1 MKLVNIL
8 VTWLFLAAMIAANA
22 LANILPI
29 NQLNTGQI
37 SAFYPNYFVPAGF
50 TFSIWGVIY
59 LLLLNYVISYT
70 YFTLLSD
77 KFPAVAAY
85 LNAVN
90 KWFWVTC
97 FLNASWIIAWHY
109 LWIWTSV
116 FIMLLFLS
124 VLIYIFIVGKEK
136 EGQLSNMQSFLL
148 YTPFLVYLGWIS
160 VATIANITALLV
172 KIDWNGIGISP
183 ITWSLLMMITAT
195 ILAIYFILSERIWSY
210 SLVIMWALWGIRAA
224 RTNDAPFLSQVALAG
239 LVLVLIVLFF
249 GLFRQIF
256 SKKGIGK
263 ILNS

>member
-8 VTWLFLAAMIAANA
+8 VTWIFLAAMIAANA

-50 TFSIWGVIY
+50 TFSIWGIIY
-59 LLLLNYVISYT
+59 LLLINYTISYT
-70 YFTLLSD
+70 YFTVLSD
-77 KFPAVAAY
+77 KFPKVAAY
-85 LNAVN
+85 LSVIN

-97 FLNASWIIAWHY
+97 FLNASWILAWHY

-116 FIMLLFLS
+116 LIMLLFLS
-124 VLIYIFIVGKEK
+124 TLIYIFIKGKEK
-136 EGQLSNMQSFLL
+136 ENLLNKTQSFLL

-172 KIDWNGIGISP
+172 KIDWNGFGISP
-183 ITWSLLMMITAT
+183 VTWSLLMMITAT
-195 ILAIYFILSERIWSY
+195 ILAIYFIWVERTTSY

-224 RTNDAPFLSQVALAG
+224 RTDDAPFLSQAALVG
-239 LVLVLIVLFF
+239 LVL
-249 GLFRQIF
+249 IF
-256 SKKGIGK
+256 ITLVSALWIAKRNKP
-263 ILNS
+263 LND

>member
-8 VTWLFLAAMIAANA
+8 VTWIFISAMIAANA

-50 TFSIWGVIY
+50 TFSIWGIIY
-59 LLLLNYVISYT
+59 LLLINYAISYT
-70 YFTLLSD
+70 YFTVLSD
-77 KFPAVAAY
+77 KFPKVAAY
-85 LNAVN
+85 LSVIN

-97 FLNASWIIAWHY
+97 FLNASWILAWHY

-116 FIMLLFLS
+116 LIMLLFLS
-124 VLIYIFIVGKEK
+124 TLIYIFITGKEK
-136 EGQLSNMQSFLL
+136 QSALNKTQSFLL

-172 KIDWNGIGISP
+172 KIDWNGFGISP
-183 ITWSLLMMITAT
+183 VTWSLIMMITAT
-195 ILAIYFILSERIWSY
+195 ILAIYFIWVEKTVSY

-224 RTNDAPFLSQVALAG
+224 RTDDAPFLSQAALVG
-239 LVLVLIVLFF
+239 LVLIFIVLVSGF
-249 GLFRQIF
+249 I
-256 SKKGIGK
+256 KKE
-263 ILNS
+263 NSVT

>member
-8 VTWLFLAAMIAANA
+8 VTWIFLAAMIAANA

-50 TFSIWGVIY
+50 TFSIWGIIY
-59 LLLLNYVISYT
+59 LLLINYTISYT
-70 YFTLLSD
+70 YFTVLSD
-77 KFPAVAAY
+77 KFPKVAAY
-85 LNAVN
+85 LSVIN

-97 FLNASWIIAWHY
+97 FLNASWILAWHY

-116 FIMLLFLS
+116 LIMLLFLS
-124 VLIYIFIVGKEK
+124 TLIYIFITGKEK
-136 EGQLSNMQSFLL
+136 QSALNKTQSFLL

-172 KIDWNGIGISP
+172 KIDWNGFGISP
-183 ITWSLLMMITAT
+183 VTWSLIMMITAT
-195 ILAIYFILSERIWSY
+195 ILAIYFIWVEKTVSY

-224 RTNDAPFLSQVALAG
+224 RTDDAPFLSQAALVG
-239 LVLVLIVLFF
+239 LVLIFIVLVSGF
-249 GLFRQIF
+249 I
-256 SKKGIGK
+256 KKE
-263 ILNS
+263 NSVT

>member
-8 VTWLFLAAMIAANA
+8 VTWIFLAAMIAANA

-50 TFSIWGVIY
+50 TFSIWGIIY
-59 LLLLNYVISYT
+59 LLLINYTISYT

-77 KFPAVAAY
+77 KFPKVADY
-85 LNAVN
+85 LSVIN

-97 FLNASWIIAWHY
+97 FLNASWILAWHY

-116 FIMLLFLS
+116 LIMLLFLS
-124 VLIYIFIVGKEK
+124 TLIYIFIKGKEK
-136 EGQLSNMQSFLL
+136 ESSLNKTQSFLL

-172 KIDWNGIGISP
+172 KIDWNGFGISP
-183 ITWSLLMMITAT
+183 VTWSLIMMITAT
-195 ILAIYFILSERIWSY
+195 ILAIFFIWVEKIASY

-224 RTNDAPFLSQVALAG
+224 RTDDAPFLNQAALVG
-239 LVLVLIVLFF
+239 LVLIFIVLVSGF
-249 GLFRQIF
+249 I
-256 SKKGIGK
+256 KKE
-263 ILNS
+263 NSVT

>member
-8 VTWLFLAAMIAANA
+8 VTWIFLAAMIAANA

-50 TFSIWGVIY
+50 TFSIWGIIY
-59 LLLLNYVISYT
+59 LLLINYTISYT
-70 YFTLLSD
+70 YFTVLSD
-77 KFPAVAAY
+77 KFPKVAAY
-85 LNAVN
+85 LSVIN

-97 FLNASWIIAWHY
+97 FLNASWILAWHY

-116 FIMLLFLS
+116 LIMLLFLS
-124 VLIYIFIVGKEK
+124 TLIYIFITGKEK
-136 EGQLSNMQSFLL
+136 ESSLNKTQSFLL

-172 KIDWNGIGISP
+172 KIDWNGFGISP
-183 ITWSLLMMITAT
+183 VTWSLIMMITAT
-195 ILAIYFILSERIWSY
+195 ILAIFFIWVEKIASY

-224 RTNDAPFLSQVALAG
+224 RTDDAPFLNQAALVG
-239 LVLVLIVLFF
+239 LVLIFIVLVSGF
-249 GLFRQIF
+249 I
-256 SKKGIGK
+256 KKE
-263 ILNS
+263 NSVT

>member
-8 VTWLFLAAMIAANA
+8 VTWIFLAAMIAANA

-50 TFSIWGVIY
+50 TFSIWGIIY
-59 LLLLNYVISYT
+59 LLLINYAISYT
-70 YFTLLSD
+70 YFTVLSD
-77 KFPAVAAY
+77 KFPKVAAY
-85 LNAVN
+85 LSVIN

-97 FLNASWIIAWHY
+97 FLNASWILAWHY

-116 FIMLLFLS
+116 LIMLLFLS
-124 VLIYIFIVGKEK
+124 TLIYIFITGKEK
-136 EGQLSNMQSFLL
+136 ESSLSKTQSFLL

-172 KIDWNGIGISP
+172 KIDWNGFGISP
-183 ITWSLLMMITAT
+183 VTWSLIMMITAT
-195 ILAIYFILSERIWSY
+195 ILAIYFIWVEKTVSY

-224 RTNDAPFLSQVALAG
+224 RTDDAPFLSQAALVG
-239 LVLVLIVLFF
+239 LVLIFIVLVSGF
-249 GLFRQIF
+249 I
-256 SKKGIGK
+256 KKE
-263 ILNS
+263 NSVT

>member
-8 VTWLFLAAMIAANA
+8 VTWIFLAAMIAANA

-50 TFSIWGVIY
+50 TFSIWGIIY
-59 LLLLNYVISYT
+59 LLLINYTISYT
-70 YFTLLSD
+70 YFTVLSD
-77 KFPAVAAY
+77 KFPKVAAY
-85 LNAVN
+85 LSVVN

-97 FLNASWIIAWHY
+97 FLNASWILAWHY

-116 FIMLLFLS
+116 LIMLLFLS
-124 VLIYIFIVGKEK
+124 TLIYIFIKGKEK
-136 EGQLSNMQSFLL
+136 ESALNKTQSFLL

-172 KIDWNGIGISP
+172 KIDWNGFGISP
-183 ITWSLLMMITAT
+183 VTWSLLMMITAT
-195 ILAIYFILSERIWSY
+195 ILAIYFIWVEKTASY

-224 RTNDAPFLSQVALAG
+224 RTDDAPFLSQAALLG
-239 LVLVLIVLFF
+239 LVL
-249 GLFRQIF
+249 IF
-256 SKKGIGK
+256 ITLVSALWIAKRNKP
-263 ILNS
+263 LND

>member
-8 VTWLFLAAMIAANA
+8 VTWIFLAAMIAANA

-50 TFSIWGVIY
+50 TFSIWGIIY
-59 LLLLNYVISYT
+59 LLLINYTISYT
-70 YFTLLSD
+70 YFTVLSD
-77 KFPAVAAY
+77 KFPKVAAY
-85 LNAVN
+85 LSVIN

-97 FLNASWIIAWHY
+97 FLNASWILAWHY

-116 FIMLLFLS
+116 LIMLLFLS
-124 VLIYIFIVGKEK
+124 TLIYIFIKGKEK
-136 EGQLSNMQSFLL
+136 ESALNKTQSFLL

-172 KIDWNGIGISP
+172 KIDWNGFGISP
-183 ITWSLLMMITAT
+183 VTWSLIMMITAT
-195 ILAIYFILSERIWSY
+195 ILAIFFIWVEKIASY

-224 RTNDAPFLSQVALAG
+224 RTDDAPFLNQAALVG
-239 LVLVLIVLFF
+239 LVLIFIVLVSGF
-249 GLFRQIF
+249 I
-256 SKKGIGK
+256 SKE
-263 ILNS
+263 NSVT

>member
-8 VTWLFLAAMIAANA
+8 VTWIFLAAMIAANA

-50 TFSIWGVIY
+50 TFSIWGIIY
-59 LLLLNYVISYT
+59 LLLINYTISYT

-77 KFPAVAAY
+77 KFPKVAAY
-85 LNAVN
+85 LSVIN

-97 FLNASWIIAWHY
+97 FLNASWILAWHY

-116 FIMLLFLS
+116 LIMLLFLS
-124 VLIYIFIVGKEK
+124 TLIYIFIKGKEK
-136 EGQLSNMQSFLL
+136 ESSLNKTQSFLL

-172 KIDWNGIGISP
+172 KIDWNGFGISP
-183 ITWSLLMMITAT
+183 VTWSLLMMITAT
-195 ILAIYFILSERIWSY
+195 ILAIYFIWVEKTVSY

-224 RTNDAPFLSQVALAG
+224 RTDDAPFLSQAALLG
-239 LVLVLIVLFF
+239 LVLIFIVLISGF
-249 GLFRQIF
+249 I
-256 SKKGIGK
+256 KKE
-263 ILNS
+263 NSVT